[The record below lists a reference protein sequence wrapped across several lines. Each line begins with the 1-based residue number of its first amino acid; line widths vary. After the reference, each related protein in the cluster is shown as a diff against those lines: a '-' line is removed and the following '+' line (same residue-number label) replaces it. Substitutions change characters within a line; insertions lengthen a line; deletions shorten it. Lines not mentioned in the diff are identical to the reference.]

1 MVVLG
6 RDGSGRQ
13 RDLELSEFRLSDES
27 VAELLQLPRIG
38 PGALDV
44 SVPAPYLDQLTVGS
58 PGMAPLGACEEHS
71 RLLLEPIAVPGLE
84 HTGLRTAFEKAEL
97 DLAHLHLG
105 HKSPGLA
112 RDGGH
117 GKGDVAQQHVERL
130 RRWHEQQEQQRDEY
144 PLFYPDGSKKK
155 NFREDV
161 RHAFRQVEPEP
172 WLRPSAAAAANA
184 AGAAPA
190 GVGSGESDR
199 ALVAREAERAL
210 AKRRR
215 SAGVREPSRSLSPSA
230 TVARPGPSAL
240 SCQSTAGGVTGAG
253 AGAGEGEGEGN
264 ETGTGAGAG
273 ATVGAGAA
281 AAASPGR
288 AGTGAATGVTA
299 AAGCAIDG
307 SPSLRSKCAARRDP
321 HLYKA
326 PPREADKKL
335 REILTRI
342 RREQQR
348 IETLS
353 LY

>member
-1 MVVLG
+1 MVRG
-6 RDGSGRQ
+6 GSGGGGAGKAA
-13 RDLELSEFRLSDES
+13 LELSELQVSDDA
-27 VAELLQLPRIG
+27 VADLLQLPRIG

-44 SVPAPYLDQLTVGS
+44 SVPAPYLDHMTVGS
-58 PGMAPLGACEEHS
+58 PGLEPLGACEEHS

-97 DLAHLHLG
+97 DLAQLHLG
-105 HKSPGLA
+105 HKGEASPRGQGQGE
-112 RDGGH
+112 RRR
-117 GKGDVAQQHVERL
+117 QQ
-130 RRWHEQQEQQRDEY
+130 QQRDEH

-161 RHAFRQVEPEP
+161 RHAFRLVESEP
-172 WLRPSAAAAANA
+172 WLRPSAAAAADS

-190 GVGSGESDR
+190 GDGIGESDR

-230 TVARPGPSAL
+230 LVAR
-240 SCQSTAGGVTGAG
+240 AG
-253 AGAGEGEGEGN
+253 AGASSSCPSEAGAASAASAGAGPPCGA
-264 ETGTGAGAG
+264 GSAAGAG
-273 ATVGAGAA
+273 ACAG
-281 AAASPGR
+281 
-288 AGTGAATGVTA
+288 AGTGATA
-299 AAGCAIDG
+299 AAGCAIGG
-307 SPSLRSKCAARRDP
+307 SPSPRCKGAVRRDL
-321 HLYKA
+321 HLYRA

-335 REILTRI
+335 REILARI
-342 RREQQR
+342 RRDQQR